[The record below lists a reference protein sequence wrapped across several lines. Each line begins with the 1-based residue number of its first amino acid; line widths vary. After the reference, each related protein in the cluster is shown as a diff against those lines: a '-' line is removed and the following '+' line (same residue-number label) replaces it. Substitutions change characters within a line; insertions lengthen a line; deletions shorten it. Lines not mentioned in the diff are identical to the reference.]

1 MGAFEYSAVDDNGKL
16 YKGIKSG
23 DSPRQIRQILRD
35 QGLMPVAVE
44 AVTGG
49 RKSARS
55 SAGWQRKPGAA
66 SLALVMRQLATMVK
80 SGAVLGDALNVVSEQ
95 TDQAW
100 AKKVFAGIRSHV
112 QEGMSLA
119 SAMAEYPQV
128 FPDLYRATIEA
139 GEHTGKLD
147 LVLDRLA
154 DYTEFK
160 QQLHQKII
168 LALAYPLLLTLVAL
182 LVVVGLLGY
191 VVPQIVV
198 VFSNVNQELP
208 LLTKAVIALS
218 EILRGQ
224 WLWILIFLVGS
235 FLIARLLLRNPQ
247 VKMKVD
253 RFMMTAP
260 FLGRFLRG
268 LEVARFARTY
278 SILVASGVS
287 ALEGLKIAGGVV
299 NNLSLKKAI
308 ESAARGV
315 REGKSISKSLAM
327 TNSFPPMVIYL
338 IASGETSADLGQM
351 LDQAAGSQEKEVEVF
366 TGLATAVFEPV
377 LILLM
382 GGLVLMIVLAI
393 LMPVFELNQLVR

>member
-1 MGAFEYSAVDDNGKL
+1 MGAFEYSAVDSGGKL
-16 YKGIKSG
+16 HKGVKSG

-35 QGLMPVAVE
+35 QGLMPVSVE
-44 AVTGG
+44 AMSG
-49 RKSARS
+49 RDSSRGSSGWRRKPS
-55 SAGWQRKPGAA
+55 SAA
-66 SLALVMRQLATMVK
+66 LALVMRQLATMVK
-80 SGAVLGDALNVVSEQ
+80 SGAVLGEALNVVSEQ

-100 AKKVFAGIRSHV
+100 AKKVFAGIRAHV

-119 SAMAEYPQV
+119 AAMAEFPEV

-147 LVLDRLA
+147 LVLERLA

-160 QQLHQKII
+160 QSLHQKIT
-168 LALAYPLLLTLVAL
+168 LALAYPLLLSLVAV

-198 VFSNVNQELP
+198 VFSSVDQDLP
-208 LLTKAVIALS
+208 LLTRVVIGLS
-218 EILRGQ
+218 DFFRNHGI
-224 WLWILIFLVGS
+224 WILVFLILAFV
-235 FLIARLLLRNPQ
+235 IARLLMKNPGI
-247 VKMKVD
+247 KMKVH

-260 FLGRFLRG
+260 LLGRFLRG

-287 ALEGLKIAGGVV
+287 ALEGLKIAGEVV
-299 NNLSLKKAI
+299 GNLSLKKAI
-308 ESAARGV
+308 ETAARGV
-315 REGKSISKSLAM
+315 REGKSISKSLAA

-351 LDQAAGSQEKEVEVF
+351 LDQAAGSQEKEVEVL
-366 TGLATAVFEPV
+366 TGLASAIFEPM

-382 GGLVLMIVLAI
+382 GGLVLLIVLAI